1 MKMSL
6 SEQIDADLKA
16 AMIARDEVRKL
27 TVRGIKKEIIEAK
40 TAPGAN
46 GEITDDT
53 ILKIVTKLL
62 KQRKDAAAIY
72 IQQNR
77 PELAENEMF
86 EAVILESYLP
96 KQMSADELEAAIKVL
111 VAENGATGPKDMGK
125 VMGIASKQL
134 AGKAEGRL
142 ISELVKTVLNSL

>member
-1 MKMSL
+1 MNL
-6 SEQIDADLKA
+6 AEQIDADLKA

-62 KQRKDAAAIY
+62 KQRKDSAAIY

-77 PELAENEMF
+77 PELAENELA

-96 KQMSADELEAAIKVL
+96 KQMSADELEAAIKSIIV
-111 VAENGATGPKDMGK
+111 ETGAAGPKDMGK
-125 VMGIASKQL
+125 VMGVASKQL
-134 AGKAEGRL
+134 AGKTEGRL
-142 ISELVKTVLNSL
+142 ISEMVKTVLNSL

>member
-1 MKMSL
+1 MNL
-6 SEQIDADLKA
+6 AEQIDADLKT

-46 GEITDDT
+46 GIVTDDM

-62 KQRKDAAAIY
+62 KQRKDSAAIY
-72 IQQNR
+72 MQQNR
-77 PELAENEMF
+77 PELAENELL
-86 EAVILESYLP
+86 EAAILEAYLP
-96 KQMSADELEAAIKVL
+96 KQMSAEELEAAVKAI
-111 VAENGATGPKDMGK
+111 VAETGAEGPKDMGK
-125 VMGIASKQL
+125 VMGVASKQL

-142 ISELVKTVLNSL
+142 SSEMVKTVLYNL

>member
-1 MKMSL
+1 MNLAEK
-6 SEQIDADLKA
+6 IDADLKA

-27 TVRGIKKEIIEAK
+27 TIRGIKKEIIEAK

-46 GEITDDT
+46 GEISDDT

-62 KQRKDAAAIY
+62 KQRKDSATIY
-72 IQQNR
+72 IQQSR
-77 PELAENEMF
+77 PELAENELA

-96 KQMSADELEAAIKVL
+96 KQMSAEELETAIKVI
-111 VAENGATGPKDMGK
+111 VAQTGAIGPKDMGK
-125 VMGIASKQL
+125 VMGAASKQL

-142 ISELVKTVLNSL
+142 ISEAVKSILGNL

>member
-1 MKMSL
+1 MNL
-6 SEQIDADLKA
+6 AEQIDADLKT

-46 GEITDDT
+46 GIVTDDM

-62 KQRKDAAAIY
+62 KQRKDSAAIY
-72 IQQNR
+72 MQQNR
-77 PELAENEMF
+77 PELAENELL
-86 EAVILESYLP
+86 EAAILEAYLP
-96 KQMSADELEAAIKVL
+96 KQMSAEELEAAVKAI
-111 VAENGATGPKDMGK
+111 VAETGAEGPKDMGK
-125 VMGIASKQL
+125 VMGVASKQL

-142 ISELVKTVLNSL
+142 ISEMVKTVLNNL

>member
-1 MKMSL
+1 MNL
-6 SEQIDADLKA
+6 AEQIDADLKT

-46 GEITDDT
+46 GIVTDDM

-62 KQRKDAAAIY
+62 KQRKDSAAIY
-72 IQQNR
+72 MQQNR
-77 PELAENEMF
+77 PELAENELL
-86 EAVILESYLP
+86 EAAILEAYLP
-96 KQMSADELEAAIKVL
+96 KQMSAEELEAAVKAI
-111 VAENGATGPKDMGK
+111 VAETGAEGPKDMGK
-125 VMGIASKQL
+125 VMGVASKQL

-142 ISELVKTVLNSL
+142 ISEMVKTVLYNL

>member
-1 MKMSL
+1 MSL
-6 SEQIDADLKA
+6 AEQIDADLKA

-62 KQRKDAAAIY
+62 KQRKDSATIY

-77 PELAENEMF
+77 PELAENELA
-86 EAVILESYLP
+86 EAAILESYLP
-96 KQMSADELEAAIKVL
+96 KQMSAEELEAAIKAIV
-111 VAENGATGPKDMGK
+111 VETGAAGPKDMGK
-125 VMGIASKQL
+125 VMGLASKQL

-142 ISELVKTVLNSL
+142 ISEMVKTVLNSL

>member
-1 MKMSL
+1 MTL
-6 SEQIDADLKA
+6 AEQIDADLKA

-46 GEITDDT
+46 GVITDDM

-62 KQRKDAAAIY
+62 KQRKDSAAIY
-72 IQQNR
+72 VQQNR
-77 PELAENEMF
+77 TDLAENEML
-86 EAVILESYLP
+86 EAAILESYLP
-96 KQMSADELEAAIKVL
+96 QQMTSDELEAAVKAV
-111 VAENGATGPKDMGK
+111 VAEAGATGPKDMGK
-125 VMGIASKQL
+125 VMGVASKQL

-142 ISELVKTVLNSL
+142 ISEMVKNVLNSL

>member
-1 MKMSL
+1 MNL
-6 SEQIDADLKA
+6 AEQIDADLKV

-27 TVRGIKKEIIEAK
+27 TVRGVKKEIIEAK

-62 KQRKDAAAIY
+62 KQRKDSATIY
-72 IQQNR
+72 VQQNR
-77 PELAENEMF
+77 PELAENEML
-86 EAVILESYLP
+86 EAAILESYLP
-96 KQMSADELEAAIKVL
+96 KQMNAEELEAAIKAI
-111 VAENGATGPKDMGK
+111 VAETGATGPKDMGK
-125 VMGIASKQL
+125 VMGVASKQL

-142 ISELVKTVLNSL
+142 ISEAVKNVLNNL

>member
-1 MKMSL
+1 MNLAEK
-6 SEQIDADLKA
+6 IDADLKA

-27 TVRGIKKEIIEAK
+27 TVRGIKKEIIEAR

-62 KQRKDAAAIY
+62 KQRKDSATIY
-72 IQQNR
+72 AQQNR
-77 PELAENEMF
+77 PELADNELA
-86 EAVILESYLP
+86 EAAILESYLP
-96 KQMSADELEAAIKVL
+96 KQMSAEELEAAVKAV
-111 VAENGATGPKDMGK
+111 VTDTGATGPKDMGK
-125 VMGIASKQL
+125 VMGQASKLL

-142 ISELVKTVLNSL
+142 ISEMVKTVLNSL

>member
-1 MKMSL
+1 MNL
-6 SEQIDADLKA
+6 AEQIDADLKA

-27 TVRGIKKEIIEAK
+27 TIRGIKKEIIEAK

-53 ILKIVTKLL
+53 IMKIVTKLL
-62 KQRKDAAAIY
+62 KQRKDSAAIY

-77 PELAENEMF
+77 PELAENELL
-86 EAVILESYLP
+86 EASILESYLP
-96 KQMSADELEAAIKVL
+96 KQMSAEELDVAVKAIVAQTGAA
-111 VAENGATGPKDMGK
+111 GPKDMGK
-125 VMGIASKQL
+125 VMGVASKQL

-142 ISELVKTVLNSL
+142 ISEAVKNVLNSL